1 MQFLDV
7 VLDFGYVICQKRL
20 SSARL
25 LIKTGISTLA
35 TTIGIGSIVAVLSYN
50 GISLS
55 TDSNEPVVSPLLIN
69 SAAAFGLLSLVM
81 GLCLEFYE
89 RIWGEAAKINRSKS
103 IDLRSLSKAHAPKL
117 LDSFP
122 LVIESSGI
130 HNDLFLHQDANEPV
144 DAWLK
149 RSTEALSNFANIDLT
164 RMNEHE
170 RNNPLA
176 IGAVAHIPH
185 CFALGFLIANRRLTN
200 YYCWYRDLDKTEKS
214 RWVDCRDKRTRGKSI
229 KEGITVFPSE
239 DTANPK
245 QITKLGFSIEL
256 SLPSDPKQFKQE
268 TGVDVVYQI
277 SFEKKS
283 IGNLFSEKEQVK
295 IVKEIRDLIN
305 NEILQTYRNVKEFH
319 ITTAAQCSFVMR
331 LAADMNQNHFPEV
344 IKVYHYEKSGYPWCF
359 VLSPNQDSVK
369 FSISNNELEVT
380 V

>member
-1 MQFLDV
+1 MDV
-7 VLDFGYVICQKRL
+7 ILDFGYVICQKRL

-25 LIKTGISTLA
+25 LIKTGTATLA
-35 TTIGIGSIVAVLSYN
+35 ATIGIGSIVAVLSYN

-55 TDSNEPVVSPLLIN
+55 TDNNEPIVSPLVIN
-69 SAAAFGLLSLVM
+69 SAAAFGLLSLVF
-81 GLCLEFYE
+81 GVFLEIYE

-117 LDSFP
+117 QDSFP

-130 HNDLFLHQDANEPV
+130 YNDLFLHQDTNEPV

-149 RSTEALSNFANIDLT
+149 RSTKALSNFANIDLA

-200 YYCWYRDLDKTEKS
+200 YYCWYRDLDKTEKN
-214 RWVDCRDKRTRGKSI
+214 RWIDCRDKRTRGKSI

-239 DTANPK
+239 QTAHPD
-245 QITKLGFSIEL
+245 QIKKLGLSIEL
-256 SLPSDPKQFKQE
+256 SLPSAPQLFRQE
-268 TGVDVVYQI
+268 TGVDVAYQI
-277 SFEKKS
+277 SFKNKS
-283 IGNLFSEKEQVK
+283 IGNIFSEKEQVK

-305 NEILQTYRNVKEFH
+305 NEILLTYRNVEEFH
-319 ITTAAQCSFVMR
+319 ITIAAQCSFVMR

-344 IKVYHYEKSGYPWCF
+344 IRVYHYEKSGYPWYF
-359 VLSPNQDSVK
+359 ELSPNQDSVK
-369 FSISNNELEVT
+369 FSFPIKS
-380 V
+380 

>member
-1 MQFLDV
+1 VHFLDV

-25 LIKTGISTLA
+25 LIKTGIRTLLA
-35 TTIGIGSIVAVLSYN
+35 TIGIGSIMAALSYN
-50 GISLS
+50 GISFS
-55 TDSNEPVVSPLLIN
+55 TDSNEPVVSPLIIN
-69 SAAAFGLLSLVM
+69 SAAIFGLLSLVM
-81 GLCLEFYE
+81 GVCLEFYE
-89 RIWGEAAKINRSKS
+89 RILGEAAKFNRSKS

-130 HNDLFLHQDANEPV
+130 HNDLFLHQDANESV
-144 DAWLK
+144 EAWLK
-149 RSTEALSNFANIDLT
+149 RSTEALSNFANINLA

-200 YYCWYRDLDKTEKS
+200 YYCWYRDLDKAEKN
-214 RWVDCRDKRTRGKSI
+214 RWIDCRDKRTRGKSI
-229 KEGITVFPSE
+229 KEGITVFPLEQISP
-239 DTANPK
+239 D
-245 QITKLGFSIEL
+245 QITKLGISIEL
-256 SLPSDPKQFKQE
+256 SLPSDPKLFRQK

-277 SFEKKS
+277 SAENKS

-295 IVKEIRDLIN
+295 IVKEIRDLVN
-305 NEILQTYRNVKEFH
+305 NEILSTYRNVKEFH
-319 ITTAAQCSFVMR
+319 ITIAAQCSFVMR

-359 VLSPNQDSVK
+359 ELSPNQDSLK
-369 FSISNNELEVT
+369 FALSNNELKVN